1 MAAAAPSLRI
11 IETTKISPPVGTVPE
26 TSIPF
31 TFFDVLWL
39 NSTPVQRLF
48 FYPYQGTTLQFT
60 SSHLPA
66 LKSSLSI
73 ALRSYFP
80 FAGNIRVVPG
90 TIDKYEIHYRDGD
103 SVTFMVAE
111 SDDDHH
117 EFIGDEPRLMS
128 KLKTLVP
135 HLNNKESNDDLQPV
149 LAIQATVFSSH
160 GVAIGITVNHSVC
173 DGNGSVNFMRTWATI
188 CRSSTSNSVSMEH
201 AQAPPIVAR
210 SIIPDS
216 DGSLYRAIVKDLMSP
231 KDFKLIEPEEN
242 EVLYLASFTLKRDH
256 VNFLKEKFR
265 REAENRKMAV
275 LRCSTAVV
283 TYAFVWIGYLKAKS
297 KVSDETKDAHC
308 IFAVDLRQCLQPA
321 IPENYFGNCIGPGFV
336 QANARDLLGPNGFFE
351 ACQAISKAFEEVK
364 KVGISDAKDWMKIA
378 LEKVVHGPLSAAGSM
393 RFRVYGVDFGWGK
406 PVKVD
411 IVSVA
416 YSGAMALTESRE
428 EHGVVEIG
436 LPFTQREI
444 EVFKDYYNCILG

>member
-1 MAAAAPSLRI
+1 MAAAPSSLRI
-11 IETTKISPPVGTVPE
+11 IETTKISPPPGSVPE
-26 TSIPF
+26 TSIPL

-73 ALRSYFP
+73 ALQSYFP
-80 FAGNIRVVPG
+80 FAGNIRVAPG

-103 SVTFMVAE
+103 SVTFIVAE
-111 SDDDHH
+111 SDDHHH

-135 HLNNKESNDDLQPV
+135 HLNNNESNDDLQPV

-173 DGNGSVNFMRTWATI
+173 DGSGSVNFMRAWAAI

-201 AQAPPIVAR
+201 APAPPIVDR

-216 DGSLYRAIVKDLMSP
+216 DGSIYTAIVKNSLSS
-231 KDFKLIEPEEN
+231 KDFKLVEADEN
-242 EVLYLASFTLKRDH
+242 KVLYLASFTLKRDH

-265 REAENRKMAV
+265 CEAENRKLAV
-275 LRCSTAVV
+275 PHCSTAVV
-283 TYAFVWIGYLKAKS
+283 TYAFIWIGYLKAKS
-297 KVSDETKDAHC
+297 TMPDETKDAYC
-308 IFAVDLRQCLQPA
+308 LFAADLRRCIQPA
-321 IPENYFGNCIGPGFV
+321 IPENYFGNCIGPCFV
-336 QANARDLLGPNGFFE
+336 QANARELHGPNGFFE

-364 KVGISDAKDWMKIA
+364 KVGISDAKDWMKNVQ
-378 LEKVVHGPLSAAGSM
+378 EKVVRKPLSAAGSL
-393 RFRVYGVDFGWGK
+393 RFRVYDVDFGWGK
-406 PVKVD
+406 PAKVD

-416 YSGAMALTESRE
+416 YSGAMALAESRE
-428 EHGVVEIG
+428 EQGVVEIG
-436 LPFTQREI
+436 LPFTQQEI
-444 EVFKDYYNCILG
+444 EVFKDYYYCILG